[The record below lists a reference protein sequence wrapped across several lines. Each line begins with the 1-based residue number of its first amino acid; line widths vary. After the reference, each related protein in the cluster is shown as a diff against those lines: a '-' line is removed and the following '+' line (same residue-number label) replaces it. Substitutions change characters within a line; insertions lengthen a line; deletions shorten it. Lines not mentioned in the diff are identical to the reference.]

1 MDIEKLI
8 QELGKSIGKII
19 CNKEEENSEKIN
31 FEQMTSTDIFKI
43 IFIKDV
49 SEGNYNKAKNL
60 IFHELETNYSDEVYE
75 IAIEFYKSLL
85 GKTNELLNQRN
96 FSRIKRYTKIQS
108 KIINLFLLF
117 SYILILI

>member
-49 SEGNYNKAKNL
+49 REGNYNKAKNL